1 MKNILIKSFLLITV
15 LLSPVT
21 LFSEESST
29 NDLIDIEN
37 PDDLFNTSEDQSDQT
52 DDDEETSAID
62 KILSDQ
68 PRFTLN
74 ANFQIFA
81 GYSPGIENLWPDA
94 GEQIKYSDT
103 FLLGLTSLFTLNFRI
118 SNDFRVLQKI
128 SISYP
133 NFIPEVTEFF
143 ADYTAGDF
151 LFLRTGIQ
159 KIKWG
164 ESRIYPF
171 TNLPG
176 RLPDGFKGD
185 DKAIAVK
192 ASFPYGIGGTD
203 ILLLTRKGLWGAS
216 KLPELDSLGL
226 GLKTNFILKSADL
239 NLGAYYNY
247 RMNIRAFS
255 SLKTT
260 IFDNTELY
268 IEGLVSV
275 NPDLETYYPGNGVVD
290 NPVDFSGDIGIF
302 TSFTGSKIDLGLE
315 YFFNGEETELKT
327 ADEQFPLI
335 KGNNLALSVS
345 FLTGKGNAVRLF
357 SNGMYNIES
366 ASALI
371 ASGITWDISKEFVL
385 SWVFSFILGDS
396 DKGYFL
402 ENPDPLQREFFS
414 AFRLIFHGR
423 I

>member
-1 MKNILIKSFLLITV
+1 MMRLLLLITV

-21 LFSEESST
+21 LFSEESGT

-37 PDDLFNTSEDQSDQT
+37 PEDLFNSSEDQTEQT
-52 DDDEETSAID
+52 NEDEETSAID

-68 PRFTLN
+68 PRFTVN
-74 ANFQIFA
+74 ADFQIFA
-81 GYSPGIENLWPDA
+81 GYSPGIEALSPDA
-94 GEQIKYSDT
+94 GEQIMYSDT
-103 FLLGLTSLFTLNFRI
+103 FLLGLKSLFTLNFRI

-133 NFIPEVTEFF
+133 DFIPEITEFF
-143 ADYTAGDF
+143 ADYTASDF
-151 LFLRTGIQ
+151 LFMRAGIQ

-164 ESRIYPF
+164 ESRVYPF

-185 DKAIAVK
+185 NKAIALK

-203 ILLLTRKGLWGAS
+203 ILLLTRQGLWGAS
-216 KLPELDSLGL
+216 NLPGPDSIGL
-226 GLKTNFILKSADL
+226 GLKTNFILKSADI
-239 NLGAYYNY
+239 NIGAYYNY

-260 IFDNTELY
+260 IFSNTELY
-268 IEGLVSV
+268 IEGLVAV
-275 NPDLETYYPGNGVVD
+275 NPDMETYYTGDGVVD
-290 NPVDFSGDIGIF
+290 NPVDFSGDIGLF
-302 TSFTGSKIDLGLE
+302 TSFTDSHIDLGFE
-315 YFFNGEETELKT
+315 YFFNGEESELTT
-327 ADEQFPLI
+327 ADEQFPLL
-335 KGNNLALSVS
+335 KGNNLALSLS
-345 FLTGKGNAVRLF
+345 FLTGKGNTLKLF

-396 DKGYFL
+396 ERGYFL
-402 ENPDPLQREFFS
+402 HNPDPLQREFFS
-414 AFRLIFHGR
+414 AFRLIFHGG